1 MPIRGGRDSFRD
13 ETASNLH
20 MTQERRFKVFD
31 FKTRELSQST
41 NSMRKYF
48 FLIAVSVVVF
58 DRLAKWAVATYIPL
72 HESIAVIPGFFHITH
87 VENPGAAF
95 GLFADSTVP
104 WKIAAL
110 VGFSLIALLIV
121 SVLLWKN
128 SHIMNTTT
136 VGLSLI
142 LGGATGNLWDR
153 VVAGRVVDFLHFYI
167 GSYSWPDFNL
177 ADSAIVIGAIL
188 LVSEIL
194 FTKSTSEAVKS
205 SP

>member
-1 MPIRGGRDSFRD
+1 
-13 ETASNLH
+13 
-20 MTQERRFKVFD
+20 MTQERRFKVFE
-31 FKTRELSQST
+31 FRTRGLPRSDD
-41 NSMRKYF
+41 SMRKYF
-48 FLIAVSVVVF
+48 FLIAVCVVAL

-72 HESIAVIPGFFHITH
+72 RESLTVIPGFFHITH

-95 GLFADSTVP
+95 GMFAESAAP

-110 VGFSLIALLIV
+110 VGFSLVALIIV
-121 SVLLWKN
+121 TVLLWKN

-136 VGLSLI
+136 IGLSLI

-153 VVAGRVVDFLHFYI
+153 IVDGRVVDFLHFYV
-167 GSYSWPDFNL
+167 GNYSWPDFNV

-194 FTKSTSEAVKS
+194 FAKPSSEVIKS
-205 SP
+205 SS

>member
-1 MPIRGGRDSFRD
+1 
-13 ETASNLH
+13 
-20 MTQERRFKVFD
+20 MTQERRFKVFE
-31 FKTRELSQST
+31 FRTKGLPQS
-41 NSMRKYF
+41 NDSMRKYF
-48 FLIAVSVVVF
+48 FLIAVCVVAL
-58 DRLAKWAVATYIPL
+58 DRLAKWAVATYVPL
-72 HESIAVIPGFFHITH
+72 HESLTVIPGFFHITH

-95 GLFADSTVP
+95 GLFAESSAP

-110 VGFSLIALLIV
+110 VGFSMVALVIV

-136 VGLSLI
+136 IGLSLI

-153 VVAGRVVDFLHFYI
+153 IVDGRVVDFLHFYV
-167 GSYSWPDFNL
+167 GSYSWPDFNV

-194 FTKSTSEAVKS
+194 FAKPSGEAVKS
-205 SP
+205 SS